1 MAGYLSIP
9 LVLATAVLQVVL
21 SQAGP
26 LSGLKPDMVLV
37 MVAMAGLLMSL
48 RRALL
53 LAFLSGLLLDLF
65 SGMPFGFVTLLL
77 LLIVSLVRLPNRDL
91 VEMNPLV
98 CMILI
103 ALVTVFYYGMYGLAM
118 MALGGE
124 PDWIYLLA
132 TVVLPSLVM
141 NSLISPIAFVLYRL
155 IGHRAPPVSE
165 DWH

>member
-1 MAGYLSIP
+1 MAGYLSVP
-9 LVLATAVLQVVL
+9 LLLAAAVFQVVF

-53 LAFLSGLLLDLF
+53 LAFLSGLLLDIF
-65 SGMPFGFVTLLL
+65 SGMPFGFITLIL

-98 CMILI
+98 CMIVI
-103 ALVTVFYYGMYGLAM
+103 ALVTVLYYAMYGLAV

-124 PDWIYLLA
+124 PDWVYLLV
-132 TVVLPSLVM
+132 TVMLPSLVM

-155 IGHRAPPVSE
+155 IGHRTPPVRE
-165 DWH
+165 DWQ